1 MRLDMPCLETEQL
14 LLRPVEESDAC
25 DMFAYYSDPRVM
37 RYLTLQPH
45 TDIEETLNS
54 IHGYFLTWEK
64 RGVPTPWV
72 MVHKQ
77 ADKVIG
83 NLDIHTLDEDI
94 GQIGYLLH
102 ADYWNQGLMREA
114 VHALVQAGFV
124 HVGLRRIEAY
134 VAVEHTASAAVLRHC
149 GFMEEGILR
158 RLTMLSDGEYHDMRL
173 MSILKDEFLTGK

>member
-102 ADYWNQGLMREA
+102 ADYWNQGLDAGGCTCTGTNRLCTCRA
-114 VHALVQAGFV
+114 AAYRGLCGCGASGKRSGFKAL
-124 HVGLRRIEAY
+124 
-134 VAVEHTASAAVLRHC
+134 
-149 GFMEEGILR
+149 
-158 RLTMLSDGEYHDMRL
+158 RLYGGGNPSQVNDAE
-173 MSILKDEFLTGK
+173 